1 MKGLLVKA
9 EEKVRKISGWRKG
22 GFCSVMVESL
32 AILSPAVIWKIDN
45 ILNEITY
52 LAKNNFRH
60 NIESIS

>member
-1 MKGLLVKA
+1 M
-9 EEKVRKISGWRKG
+9 RKISGWRKG